1 MSIILFSIVGVVH
14 GIICP
19 LKAKYKNHQELAL
32 ILNLHGL
39 YTISLYSQDINMT
52 VSNVIIAMAAVQF
65 TLIIIYHV
73 ITYVHGGVIRNK
85 IQLSLNSFTRWVS
98 RLHIKSQHQQF
109 QLPDNTRNNI
119 PEVTFNY
126 CEHREPLIG
135 QEYNSHVM

>member
-1 MSIILFSIVGVVH
+1 M
-14 GIICP
+14 
-19 LKAKYKNHQELAL
+19 
-32 ILNLHGL
+32 
-39 YTISLYSQDINMT
+39 
-52 VSNVIIAMAAVQF
+52 
-65 TLIIIYHV
+65 

-135 QEYNSHVM
+135 QEYNSRHVRLCVLAIAYKYCLFTS